1 MAEKEEK
8 PKIIVDDD
16 WKAQAQEEKEKLSD
30 EIKAKTEAQKTP
42 DAPKSDT
49 QESTREGASQQLPQ
63 ASFAT
68 LANMLLTNAV
78 MALGGGEDPTTKKRI
93 VDMPIAKFYIDNLEI
108 LQEKTKGNLT
118 EDESKFLEQS
128 LYELRMNFVHI
139 LESVQ
144 KGGSEEKAHPK
155 NEPTEV

>member
-30 EIKAKTEAQKTP
+30 EIKAKTESEKTP
-42 DAPKSDT
+42 DQPESDAQKSA
-49 QESTREGASQQLPQ
+49 QEGTSQQLPQ

-78 MALGGGEDPTTKKRI
+78 MAMGGVEDPKTKKRML
-93 VDMPIAKFYIDNLEI
+93 DLPIAKFYIDNLEV

-118 EDESKFLEQS
+118 EEEGKFLEQS

-144 KGGSEEKAHPK
+144 KGAPEEKAHPN
-155 NEPTEV
+155 NEPTEE